1 MEKYFLEGMFY
12 ELSTNKNKSL
22 KQDYI
27 ELKSI
32 ADDKWFA
39 IIPEVMTLRL
49 EKYVHFRLNNRKGTT
64 SIVFTGKATSML
76 TDLNT

>member
-12 ELSTNKNKSL
+12 ELSANKNKSL
-22 KQDYI
+22 KQDYV

-49 EKYVHFRLNNRKGTT
+49 EKYVHFRLNNRKGT
-64 SIVFTGKATSML
+64 IAL
-76 TDLNT
+76 HLLARLPQY